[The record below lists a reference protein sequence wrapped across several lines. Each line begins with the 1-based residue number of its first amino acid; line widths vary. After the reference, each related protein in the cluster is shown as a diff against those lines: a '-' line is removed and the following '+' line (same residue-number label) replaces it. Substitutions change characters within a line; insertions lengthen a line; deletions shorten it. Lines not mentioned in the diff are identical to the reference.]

1 MKRAEIPGR
10 EREGREGTVG
20 EEGAG
25 WGGMERRTS
34 RWGEGLQRLGD
45 SPSYWKRRVS
55 WRREGR
61 KQNPAWHVGASK
73 GHLSH
78 FTDEET
84 EAWGG
89 EVVCEG
95 QVLERLI
102 SLLSLSLSLSVLPH
116 LPFCLESVLMDRL
129 VGSPTQMG
137 LGKPYSPGGLPG
149 EVRVSIPGQR
159 REIFKLSALLL
170 VVSL

>member
-10 EREGREGTVG
+10 EREGREGKVG

-34 RWGEGLQRLGD
+34 RWGEGLQRLED
-45 SPSYWKRRVS
+45 SPSY
-55 WRREGR
+55 
-61 KQNPAWHVGASK
+61 
-73 GHLSH
+73 LSH

-137 LGKPYSPGGLPG
+137 LGKPYSPGGFPG